1 MHFRCVLRPTLF
13 KMVMGTERLGHPPNF
28 HKTGR
33 PDLAAGGWGTH
44 KRKDKDSI
52 CGLLCRFGSARE
64 AAIWFQFSRT
74 ACRGSFGVIALMV

>member
-44 KRKDKDSI
+44 KR
-52 CGLLCRFGSARE
+52 
-64 AAIWFQFSRT
+64 
-74 ACRGSFGVIALMV
+74 